1 MILHNPIVSGS
12 LSLAAG
18 STFVS
23 NNGTISGSEQVIAA
37 LPSGVV
43 SGSSQI
49 SLGGFDTDD
58 VTEGTSNLYY
68 TDTRVKTKL
77 NADGVISGSSQ
88 LTTEFDSRYLN
99 TNGDG
104 VVSGSEQISLSGFST
119 SNLSEGTNQYYTN
132 TRVLNY
138 VNDLGVIS
146 GSTFSS
152 PSQGTVRATINGS
165 NTDVNTGLQIGDSP
179 QFTNLTLTGNLT
191 VAGSTTTTT
200 SNEVNIGDN
209 IINLNYGGSSTTGG
223 IYVKDGTGVSQTSGS
238 FIWDSADGRDYWKAG
253 KLGSETE
260 IVTTANI
267 VSKLPAGTVSGSSQ
281 ITITESQISDLEHYG
296 NSDVQSYIRSIDV
309 ISGSSQVV
317 LNDADKTGFDTDDVT
332 EGTNLYYTDARV
344 KTKLNVEGVISSS
357 AQIGVNNSTITL
369 TAGAGLDGGGS
380 ITLNQSGDETITFTV
395 ADGVISSS
403 AQLISE
409 FDTRYLNTNGDDVIS
424 GSEQVNANDI
434 TNFDSNVRDYI
445 RSIDV
450 ISGSQQVNI
459 NHLDTDN
466 LSEGSSNLYYTNTRV
481 QSFIRSEDVISGSQQ
496 ILDLVSIDE
505 DDFSTNSA
513 TKLPTQQSVKAY
525 ITSQIETKD
534 NTDEITEGSSNLY
547 YTDTRVKTKLNA
559 ETVISGSSQ
568 VNADSITNFDSNV
581 KDKLNTD
588 GVISGSSQVSLSG
601 FSTTNLSEGTNLYY
615 TDARVKT
622 KLNTEG
628 VISGSS
634 QITITQS
641 QISDLEHYTD
651 SDWDTRLATKSTTN
665 LSEGTNL
672 YYTDAR
678 VKTKLNAEGVISG
691 SSQITITESQ
701 ISDLE
706 HYNDTDFDNRLATK
720 TTDNLSEGTNL
731 YYTDARVKTKLN
743 AEGVFSSSA
752 QITITESQISDLDH
766 YNDTDFDNRLATK
779 STTNLSEGTNLYYTD
794 ARVKTKLNTEDI
806 VSGSASQVRAFLN
819 VENGADVTDT
829 DNVTA
834 AGALMDSEV
843 DVDIKTL
850 SLPANTTI
858 SAFGKTLV
866 DDVDASAA
874 RTTLGVDEAGTDNST
889 DVTLAGTRNY
899 ITISGQ
905 TITRNVIDISD
916 DTNLDVS
923 DTTGQTGI
931 NLTLSGDTI
940 SGVVSGLG
948 TSSDVTFN
956 DVTVSGNLTVNGTTT
971 TVNSNTVNIG
981 DNVLVL
987 NSDET
992 GTPSQNGGIEIE
1004 RGTSTN
1010 SALLWDESNDYWVA
1024 GLAGSEVQIALV
1036 NGTYSGLR
1044 AQATTAGDVGLG
1056 NVTNESKATMFS
1068 SPTFTGTVS
1077 GVTKSHVGLGNVEN
1091 TALSTYT
1098 GQGGALDNQYI
1109 TNGAGYIT
1117 SFTNTNQL
1125 TTFVVEDGDGTEVT
1139 ISQGKEWKFVEG
1151 NGIDINWT
1159 DTSNGTD
1166 GDPYDLTITNTAPM
1180 TGDEFDN
1187 DGTYAS
1193 LRAQGTTAGDV
1204 GLGNVTN
1211 ESKSTMFTSPTFTGT
1226 VSGVTKSHVGLGNV
1240 ENTAVSTWAGS
1251 SNITTLGTISTGTWQ
1266 GTAIADAYLSS
1277 NTAHL
1282 SETQTFSGAK
1292 TFSEA
1297 VNITN
1302 STASTS
1308 KTTGALKVTG
1318 GVGISGALNVGGD
1331 VVAYA
1336 SSDERLKDNIELI
1349 SNPIEKVQSLKG
1361 VTWNWNDNADEL
1373 QQSLPN
1379 VGVIAQDV
1387 EKVLPELVTDRD
1399 NGYKGVDYAKLT
1411 GLLIEA
1417 IKEQQKQID
1426 DLKSQIG

>member
-1 MILHNPIVSGS
+1 MIIHSPIISGS
-12 LSLAAG
+12 LTFANGATFNAPASSEYSGSFSGSFIGDGSSLTGVTSYTDADTLIYINSRGVLSSSAQLTTEFDTRYLNTESDGIVSASGQIDGTSILNNSLTIAG
-18 STFVS
+18 TSVALGDTITFATITNGTGTISQSAQLTTEFDTRYLNTNGDGIISQSSQVDADSITNFDSNVLAYNNILGVISSSAQLTTEFDTRYLNTESDGIVS
-23 NNGTISGSEQVIAA
+23 ASGQIDGTSILNNSLTIAGTSVALGDTITFATITNGTGTISGSDQLYET
-37 LPSGVV
+37 
-43 SGSSQI
+43 
-49 SLGGFDTDD
+49 TDD
-58 VTEGTSNLYY
+58 ITEGSSNLYY

-77 NADGVISGSSQ
+77 N
-88 LTTEFDSRYLN
+88 T
-99 TNGDG
+99 
-104 VVSGSEQISLSGFST
+104 
-119 SNLSEGTNQYYTN
+119 
-132 TRVLNY
+132 
-138 VNDLGVIS
+138 
-146 GSTFSS
+146 
-152 PSQGTVRATINGS
+152 
-165 NTDVNTGLQIGDSP
+165 
-179 QFTNLTLTGNLT
+179 
-191 VAGSTTTTT
+191 
-200 SNEVNIGDN
+200 
-209 IINLNYGGSSTTGG
+209 
-223 IYVKDGTGVSQTSGS
+223 
-238 FIWDSADGRDYWKAG
+238 
-253 KLGSETE
+253 
-260 IVTTANI
+260 
-267 VSKLPAGTVSGSSQ
+267 
-281 ITITESQISDLEHYG
+281 
-296 NSDVQSYIRSIDV
+296 
-309 ISGSSQVV
+309 
-317 LNDADKTGFDTDDVT
+317 
-332 EGTNLYYTDARV
+332 
-344 KTKLNVEGVISSS
+344 
-357 AQIGVNNSTITL
+357 
-369 TAGAGLDGGGS
+369 
-380 ITLNQSGDETITFTV
+380 
-395 ADGVISSS
+395 
-403 AQLISE
+403 
-409 FDTRYLNTNGDDVIS
+409 
-424 GSEQVNANDI
+424 
-434 TNFDSNVRDYI
+434 
-445 RSIDV
+445 
-450 ISGSQQVNI
+450 
-459 NHLDTDN
+459 
-466 LSEGSSNLYYTNTRV
+466 
-481 QSFIRSEDVISGSQQ
+481 EDVVSGSQQ

-505 DDFSTNSA
+505 DNFISNSN
-513 TKLPTQQSVKAY
+513 TKVPTQQSVKAY

-568 VNADSITNFDSNV
+568 VVLNNADKTGFD
-581 KDKLNTD
+581 TD
-588 GVISGSSQVSLSG
+588 DV
-601 FSTTNLSEGTNLYY
+601 TEGTNLYY

-622 KLNTEG
+622 KLT
-628 VISGSS
+628 
-634 QITITQS
+634 
-641 QISDLEHYTD
+641 
-651 SDWDTRLATKSTTN
+651 
-665 LSEGTNL
+665 
-672 YYTDAR
+672 
-678 VKTKLNAEGVISG
+678 
-691 SSQITITESQ
+691 
-701 ISDLE
+701 
-706 HYNDTDFDNRLATK
+706 
-720 TTDNLSEGTNL
+720 
-731 YYTDARVKTKLN
+731 
-743 AEGVFSSSA
+743 
-752 QITITESQISDLDH
+752 
-766 YNDTDFDNRLATK
+766 
-779 STTNLSEGTNLYYTD
+779 
-794 ARVKTKLNTEDI
+794 TEDV
-806 VSGSASQVRAFLN
+806 VSGSASQVRSFLN
-819 VENGADVTDT
+819 VENGADVTDTTNVVAALTAGTNVTIGGDGTISSTNTNTQLSTEQVQDIAGPLVATGGTKTGITITYDDVNGDMDFVVATQSDNNFTTTLKNKLDGIEAGADVTDT

-866 DDVDASAA
+866 DDADASAA
-874 RTTLGVDEAGTDNST
+874 RTTLGVDAAGTDNSTDVTLAGTPDYITISGQTITRNQIDLTSDVTGDLPISEGGTGASTAEDARSNLGVDAAGTDNST

-916 DTNLDVS
+916 DTNLAVS

-940 SGVVSGLG
+940 SGVVSGLE
-948 TSSDVTFN
+948 TTSDVTFN
-956 DVTVSGNLTVNGTTT
+956 DVTVSGNLTVSGTTT

-981 DNVLVL
+981 DNIIVL

-1010 SALLWDESNDYWVA
+1010 STLLWDESNDYWVA

-1068 SPTFTGTVS
+1068 SPTFTGTVG
-1077 GVTKSHVGLGNVEN
+1077 GVTKSHVGLANVEN

-1151 NGIDINWT
+1151 TGIDINWT

-1193 LRAQGTTAGDV
+1193 LRAQGTTKGD
-1204 GLGNVTN
+1204 
-1211 ESKSTMFTSPTFTGT
+1211 
-1226 VSGVTKSHVGLGNV
+1226 VGLGNV
-1240 ENTAVSTWAGS
+1240 ENTALSTYTGNGGALDNQYITNGAGYIS
-1251 SNITTLGTISTGTWQ
+1251 SFDITTQTDSKYLRSNANDTATGIIT
-1266 GTAIADAYLSS
+1266 LS
-1277 NTAHL
+1277 
-1282 SETQTFSGAK
+1282 
-1292 TFSEA
+1292 
-1297 VNITN
+1297 N
-1302 STASTS
+1302 STASTT
-1308 KTTGALKVTG
+1308 KTTGALIVTG

-1361 VTWNWNDNADEL
+1361 VTWDWNENADEL

-1387 EKVLPELVTDRD
+1387 EKVLPQLVTDRD
-1399 NGYKGVDYAKLT
+1399 NGFKGVDYAKLT

-1426 DLKSQIG
+1426 ELKSKIQ